1 MNLIHGD
8 LLDDIVPPHQRHSDT
23 SRAAAAS
30 MVPKFKGLMLNL
42 MKFFKARADIGMT
55 DEEGQY
61 MSQVNGN
68 SYRPARVKLQE
79 YGMVRDSGMR
89 RRTRSGKEAVVWVVT
104 QEGSNVS
111 LY

>member
-1 MNLIHGD
+1 MTFSTDILG
-8 LLDDIVPPHQRHSDT
+8 DIVPPHQKHSDT

-30 MVPKFKGLMLNL
+30 MIPKFKGLMLSL
-42 MKFFKARADIGMT
+42 MKFFKARGDIGMT

-79 YGMVRDSGMR
+79 YGLVKDSGMR
-89 RRTRSGKEAVVWVVT
+89 RRTRSGKDAVVWVVT
-104 QEGSNVS
+104 ADGKDVQ